1 MNDLDPFEDDESSTV
16 FRDVIMLALLG
27 FVAIVILLLPH
38 LNPPIKTVESAIPP
52 GNIIVEV
59 RWPDEVDTDVDLWVE
74 APGDKPV
81 GYSNLGGLVFDMLR
95 DDRGHYRDISGFNYE
110 VAYSRGAPSGE
121 YTINLH
127 LYSNTEDKLPV
138 SATVIVSVR
147 TDNKKIRRIASKRV
161 TLSFLGEERTVMRF
175 SLDDRA
181 VLVPGSVHELPRKL
195 RSTRKGRRRG

>member
-1 MNDLDPFEDDESSTV
+1 MNDLDPFEEDESSTV
-16 FRDVIMLALLG
+16 FRDVIMLTLLG
-27 FVAIVILLLPH
+27 FVAIVVLLLPH
-38 LNPPIKTVESAIPP
+38 LNPPVKTVETSLPP

-59 RWPDEVDTDVDLWVE
+59 HWPDEVDTDVDLWVE

-121 YTINLH
+121 YTVNLH
-127 LYSNTEDKLPV
+127 LYSNTETKLPV
-138 SATVIVSVR
+138 PVTVTVSVR

-161 TLSFLGEERTVMRF
+161 NLNFLGEERTVLRF
-175 SLDDRA
+175 SLDGRA
-181 VLVPGSVHELPRKL
+181 VLIPGSIHELPRQL
-195 RSTRKGRRRG
+195 RSSRGSRSRG